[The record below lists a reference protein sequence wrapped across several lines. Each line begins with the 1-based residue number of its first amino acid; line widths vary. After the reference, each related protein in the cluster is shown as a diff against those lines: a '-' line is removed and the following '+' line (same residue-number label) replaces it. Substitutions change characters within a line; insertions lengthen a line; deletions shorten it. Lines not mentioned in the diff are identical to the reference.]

1 MADCYQKQL
10 VSTKILFINKFS
22 GFFFALHAKREVLS
36 QKKKTLP
43 PINMPN

>member
-22 GFFFALHAKREVLS
+22 GFFLLYTRKGKCCH
-36 QKKKTLP
+36 KKKDLTA
-43 PINMPN
+43 NKYA